1 MNEACISPIAK
12 IYNDYSSKFAIP
24 RQSGIADEVI
34 SEIVFEKDYRN
45 DDCLKGIEEFSH
57 LWLIWGFSEI
67 PENKWSP
74 TVRPPRL
81 GGNIR
86 KGVFATRSPFRPNRL
101 GLSSVELFR
110 IEKTC
115 DKGTVLLVKGA
126 DIMSGSPIY
135 DIKPYLPYVD
145 IHSDATGGFTDS
157 IEYRCL
163 NVVIPDELILMLDD
177 TKKETLIKILSQDPR
192 PSYHD
197 DEDRVYGFAF
207 ADMEIKFTVS
217 GDVLNVVDIYK
228 IC

>member
-67 PENKWSP
+67 PEDKWSP
-74 TVRPPRL
+74 TVRPPKL
-81 GGNIR
+81 GGNKR

-101 GLSSVELFR
+101 GLSSVELLR
-110 IEKTC
+110 IEKTS

-135 DIKPYLPYVD
+135 DIKPYLPYAD
-145 IHSDATGGFTDS
+145 MHPDATGGFTDS

-163 NVVIPDELILMLDD
+163 DVVIPDELLIMLDD
-177 TKKETLIKILSQDPR
+177 SKKETLIKILSQDPR

-197 DEDRVYGFAF
+197 DDRVYGFAF

-217 GDVLNVVDIYK
+217 GDILNVVDIYK
-228 IC
+228 IS